1 MNVLVIGA
9 HPDDETIGAG
19 STIAKHIE
27 KGDSVF
33 IALFSVGH
41 KPIQPKL
48 KTQAYDMLNVFGI
61 NKKNLFWLNC
71 KSGNFGSENVLK
83 INSKLTEI
91 ISKIKPKIVYT
102 HFYGD
107 THQDHIFVF
116 HSTMVACRPIHLVR
130 GLNDNKLNWV
140 GVEKILCYEIQSSTN
155 WSGRLD
161 KPFDATEHRI
171 ISEKN
176 LKTKL
181 NAYACYKK
189 ELRTGY
195 HPRSL
200 DSLVT
205 LAKFRGNSVGHEFA
219 EAFMIIR
226 NISND

>member
-9 HPDDETIGAG
+9 HPDDESIGVGG
-19 STIAKHIE
+19 SIAKHIE
-27 KGDSVF
+27 KGDSVY
-33 IALFSVGH
+33 IAIFSVGH

-48 KTQAYDMLNVFGI
+48 KTQAYDMLKVFGI
-61 NKKNLFWLNC
+61 SKKNLFWLNC
-71 KSGNFGSENVLK
+71 KSGNFGSEDQIKV
-83 INSKLTEI
+83 NSKLTEI
-91 ISKIKPKIVYT
+91 ISKVKPKIVYT

-116 HSTMVACRPIHLVR
+116 HSTMVACRPIHFVR
-130 GLNDNKLNWV
+130 GLSKKSNWM

-161 KPFDATEHRI
+161 KPFNATEHRI

-176 LKTKL
+176 LQSKL
-181 NAYACYKK
+181 DAYACYKK
-189 ELRTGY
+189 ELRPGF

-205 LAKFRGNSVGHEFA
+205 LAKFRGNSVGHEYA
-219 EAFMIIR
+219 EAFMVIR
-226 NISND
+226 HISYD